1 MSTEENKAMVRR
13 VMETYSKGQEA
24 SMAALEELYAP
35 DYVYHGPGAFGDA
48 DLAATKQMVRAF
60 FTAFPEQHVTVEDL
74 IAEGD
79 KVVSRYTFRAR
90 HQGEFMGVPA
100 TGKAVTV
107 RGIMISRFAG
117 AVDVPQGV
125 KKLLSPELEGKV
137 DAEVPSDGDSS

>member
-1 MSTEENKAMVRR
+1 MSAEENKAMVRR

-24 SMAALEELYAP
+24 SIAVLEELYAP

-79 KVVSRYTFRAR
+79 KVVSRYTFRAT
-90 HQGEFMGVPA
+90 HQGEFMGIPA

-117 AVDVPQGV
+117 GKWAEDWDGPDALSLMQQLGTIPPMPQAG
-125 KKLLSPELEGKV
+125 
-137 DAEVPSDGDSS
+137 A